1 MLAASPQPWN
11 QKTLCKS
18 THLALRTARNLYQRP
33 APTPS
38 LKILRA
44 PGLAKKTKKNTS
56 RDQTKAAASAT
67 TVPDGSNLVDLFAA
81 VVEDGDPLTGA
92 GQHFPRRPEQK
103 TPDRFVRGFPARPGR
118 GGVNSGVRVRS
129 WLRGWN
135 GRRAHLHSPEMKV
148 DVSQMF
154 KEDPCK
160 PVGWLH
166 RAAKPSERICC
177 LGGMRR

>member
-1 MLAASPQPWN
+1 MQVYALSTQNSTESVPKTSPNPFSQDSSRARSC
-11 QKTLCKS
+11 QK
-18 THLALRTARNLYQRP
+18 N
-33 APTPS
+33 
-38 LKILRA
+38 
-44 PGLAKKTKKNTS
+44 KKNTS